1 MGVNNLYIASLEPNA
16 GSLFVSIGIMEL
28 LKSRLNKIGYYKPI
42 ALSNE
47 DNDIHFMR
55 EHFKLDQSEHE
66 SFSYTVNE
74 LESLLAENRESEVIE
89 TIIDHYHHL
98 ENRYDFVLIQ
108 GFDPSS
114 LSTILS
120 HNFNHIVAKN
130 LQSPYLCVV
139 NGKTKTFEHLTHEIA
154 MERLSLKN
162 HHIDLLSVIVNRLD
176 PENYI
181 HLEQQKNSSSTPMFC
196 LREVEALSAL
206 SVAEVKQSLSADL
219 IFGTQQDLQRS
230 IKQPKIAAMSIEHLI
245 EHFEEGDLII
255 VPGDRLDVILS
266 VMYANRS
273 NDFPSIA
280 GIVLTG
286 GIIPPEPFLKLLK
299 GISNSK
305 IAILSVSHDTYHS
318 AILIEHIIPS
328 FCPTN
333 DRKIALAMGEFMRS
347 VDGAKIIEL
356 LQTAHT
362 DVVTP
367 SMFQYGLF
375 QRAHRNRKRIV
386 LPESGDERIL
396 RAADILLQRDAVE
409 LILLG
414 DPNRITN
421 QAGTLGLNLSKATII
436 DPIDSPLVEKYVEQF
451 YQMRRHKGIS
461 LHTARDAMS
470 HRTYFGTM
478 MVYNGDADGMVSGA
492 IHTTQDTILPA
503 LQIIKTVPPI
513 TLVSSLFFM
522 CMANQVL
529 VYADCAINQDPNAEQ
544 LAQIAIASAK
554 TAKQFGIDPKIAM
567 LSYSTGDSGH
577 GSDVDKVR
585 EATQIAQSL
594 CPDLLIEGPIQ
605 YDAAIDPDVARLKLP
620 SSAVAGCA
628 TIFIFPDLNTGNN
641 TYKAVQRSSGAVAIG
656 PVLQGLRKPINDLSR
671 GCSVID
677 IVNTVLITAIQ
688 AQGDER

>member
-1 MGVNNLYIASLEPNA
+1 MGVKNLYIASLEPNA

-28 LKSRLNKIGYYKPI
+28 LKSRLNKIAFYKPI
-42 ALSNE
+42 AVSKE
-47 DNDIHFMR
+47 DTDIRFMR
-55 EHFKLDQSEHE
+55 EHFGLDQSEQE
-66 SFSYTVNE
+66 CFSYTLDE
-74 LESLLAENRESEVIE
+74 LETLLSENRESEVIE
-89 TIIDHYHHL
+89 TIIDHYHRI
-98 ENRYDFVLIQ
+98 ENRYDFVLMQ

-120 HNFNHIVAKN
+120 HNFNHTLAKN
-130 LQSPYLCVV
+130 LQSPFLCVV
-139 NGKTKTFEHLTHEIA
+139 NGKSKTVEHLTHEIA
-154 MERLSLKN
+154 IEKLSLKN
-162 HHIDLLSVIVNRLD
+162 QHIDLLGVIVNRLD
-176 PENYI
+176 PENYT
-181 HLEQQKNSSSTPMFC
+181 HFEDHQNDSPTPMFF

-206 SVAEVKQSLSADL
+206 SVAEVKQSLGADL
-219 IFGTQQDLQRS
+219 VFGTQQDLQRS
-230 IKQPKIAAMSIEHLI
+230 IKQPKIAAMSVEHLI
-245 EHFEEGDLII
+245 EHFEDGDLII

-273 NDFPSIA
+273 SDFPSIA

-286 GIIPPEPFLKLLK
+286 GIVPPEPFLKLLK
-299 GISNSK
+299 GISNSN
-305 IAILSVSHDTYHS
+305 IAILSVPHDTYHS

-328 FCPTN
+328 FCPAHE
-333 DRKIALAMGEFMRS
+333 RKIAMAMGEFMGA
-347 VDGAKIIEL
+347 VDGTQIIKL
-356 LQTAHT
+356 LQTSHT

-386 LPESGDERIL
+386 LPESSDERIL
-396 RAADILLQRDAVE
+396 RAADILLRRDAVE

-414 DPNRITN
+414 DPNRITSH
-421 QAGTLGLNLSKATII
+421 AGTLGIDLSKATII
-436 DPIDSPLVEKYVEQF
+436 DPIHSPLMEKYVDQF
-451 YQMRRHKGIS
+451 YQIRKHKGIS
-461 LHTARDAMS
+461 LHTAHDAMI

-503 LQIIKTVPPI
+503 LQIIKTEPPI

-585 EATQIAQSL
+585 EATHIAQSL
-594 CPDLLIEGPIQ
+594 LPELLIEGPIQ
-605 YDAAIDPDVARLKLP
+605 YDAAIDPEVARLKLP

-628 TIFIFPDLNTGNN
+628 TIFVFPDLNTGNN
-641 TYKAVQRSSGAVAIG
+641 TYKAVQRSSGAIAIG

-671 GCSVID
+671 GCNVID

-688 AQGDER
+688 AQGEE